1 MLSALFL
8 MINNNDDFLLL
19 RRILFMLGITALLR
33 PFIFC
38 MTSLPDPSEYNPS
51 RSYLFLLFLY
61 LVNVLNTTSEEQKPE
76 EITLAQVVNYTF
88 TRLHNPQDIETS
100 GDMLFSGHTRYLI
113 TAVCVQSWG
122 EFSVGVRL
130 DDSR

>member
-1 MLSALFL
+1 MNITRVDHIFFFLF
-8 MINNNDDFLLL
+8 
-19 RRILFMLGITALLR
+19 
-33 PFIFC
+33 
-38 MTSLPDPSEYNPS
+38 
-51 RSYLFLLFLY
+51 FLY

-76 EITLAQVVNYTF
+76 EITLARVVNYTF